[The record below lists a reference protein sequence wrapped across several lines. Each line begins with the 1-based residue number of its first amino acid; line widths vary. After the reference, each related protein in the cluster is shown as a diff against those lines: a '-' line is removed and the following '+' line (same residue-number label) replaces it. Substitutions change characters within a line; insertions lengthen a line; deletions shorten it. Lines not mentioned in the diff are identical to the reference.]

1 MTDAHGRRLVA
12 FDFDGTLA
20 DTWPW
25 FALVLDD
32 VADRYGFR
40 RPTAT
45 ERIDMRHMEAR
56 AIIAALG
63 IPIWQAPRILAHVR
77 QRMQDAA
84 PDIPV
89 FAGIACAIDQLAQ
102 GGVVLAV
109 VSSNT
114 EGNVRRVLGPTL
126 SDRFAA
132 FECGIDL
139 FGKAA
144 KLRRLLARFGCPP
157 GNAILVGDELRDID
171 AARAAGMAAG
181 AVGWGYNH
189 PDALRAR
196 LPDAFFETPADLAN
210 GIDRTL
216 SDRRRSKGDLRVI

>member
-1 MTDAHGRRLVA
+1 MTGAHGRRLVA
-12 FDFDGTLA
+12 LDFDGTLA

-40 RPTAT
+40 RPTAS
-45 ERIDMRHMEAR
+45 ERIAMRHMEAR
-56 AIIAALG
+56 AIITALG
-63 IPIWQAPRILAHVR
+63 IPIWQAPRILAHMR
-77 QRMQDAA
+77 HRMQDAV
-84 PDIPV
+84 PDIAV
-89 FAGIACAIDQLAQ
+89 FAGMARAIDQLAQ
-102 GGVVLAV
+102 GSAVLAV

-114 EGNVRRVLGPTL
+114 EGNVRRVLGPAL
-126 SDRFAA
+126 SDRFDA

-139 FGKAA
+139 FGKAV
-144 KLRRLLARFGCPP
+144 KLRRLLTRFGCLP

-196 LPDAFFETPADLAN
+196 LPDVFFDTPGDLAN
-210 GIDRTL
+210 WHP
-216 SDRRRSKGDLRVI
+216 SKT